1 MLRLV
6 HKSVEDIGYGPVDE
20 GSVQYELAVD
30 AMQYRLQAV
39 TLTGVLGVEQFH
51 ELKTESL
58 VDVLLSGL
66 GIDLRA
72 NNEADEKFVHHL
84 EVRPHQFED

>member
-6 HKSVEDIGYGPVDE
+6 HKSVEDIGYGPADE
-20 GSVQYELAVD
+20 GSVQYELEVD

-39 TLTGVLGVEQFH
+39 TLTGVLEVKQFQ
-51 ELKTESL
+51 ELKTETL
-58 VDVLLSGL
+58 VDLLLSGL
-66 GIDLRA
+66 GIDLHA

-84 EVRPHQFED
+84 EVRPRRFED